1 MRSRAVWAVLV
12 AVTVAALAV
21 VGGVVAWKAGASPSA
36 GAATAVPVTTATV
49 IRTRLSATQTLD
61 GTLGYG
67 SAQSLTG
74 GKAGTVTWLPASGV
88 LMSRG
93 QALYRVDNEP
103 VPLFYGGT
111 PLYRRLDAV
120 GMVGPDVKVIASN
133 LAALGYSIGYQPPPG
148 SVVTQAPLASPAASP
163 LSVSAHVAGPSPA
176 SSGDGH
182 PGGSAT
188 ATPATSPSLAS
199 PPAAAPSSP
208 AGPGETPSGSGSG
221 SPGQPRMSPAGPAAP
236 TARATPGAS
245 ASPTVATVRPGD
257 AVLTTALMHAI
268 ARWQAAEGLAS
279 TGILGIGDVLVEP
292 GPVRVIALQAQL
304 GGQGTGALMTVASTA
319 KTVTVAVDSSDVVSV
334 RQSGHVTIT
343 LPDGATTGGTI
354 IAVGTSVQSGASS
367 ADGQPQQTVTVAPGD
382 PSALAGLTSAP
393 VQVTFPGQTVSGV
406 LAVPVTALLALSG
419 GGYALQLPGGRLI
432 AVQTGM
438 FAQGMVQVSGPELT
452 AGLRVVTSE

>member
-1 MRSRAVWAVLV
+1 MRSRAVWAVPV

-21 VGGVVAWKAGASPSA
+21 AGGVVAWKAGASPSA
-36 GAATAVPVTTATV
+36 NASTAVPVTTATV
-49 IRTRLSATQTLD
+49 IRTRLSATQTLN

-67 SAQSLTG
+67 SPQSLTG
-74 GKAGTVTWLPASGV
+74 GKAGTVTWLPPSGV

-148 SVVTQAPLASPAASP
+148 SVITQAPAAPPSP
-163 LSVSAHVAGPSPA
+163 LSVSARVAPLSPTV
-176 SSGDGH
+176 SGDGN

-188 ATPATSPSLAS
+188 ASPSLAS
-199 PPAAAPSSP
+199 PPASAPPST
-208 AGPGETPSGSGSG
+208 AGPGETPSGNGSG
-221 SPGQPRMSPAGPAAP
+221 SPGQPQQSQSRPATP

-245 ASPTVATVRPGD
+245 ATPVVTTVRPGD

-268 ARWQAAEGLAS
+268 ARWQAAEGLAP
-279 TGILGIGDVLVEP
+279 TGVLGIGDVLVEP

-319 KTVTVAVDSSDVVSV
+319 KTVTVAVDSTDVVSV

-343 LPDGATTGGTI
+343 LPDGATTAGTI

-367 ADGQPQQTVTVAPGD
+367 ADGQPQQTVTIAPGH
-382 PSALAGLTSAP
+382 PSALADLTSGP
-393 VQVTFPGQTVSGV
+393 VQVTFTGQTVSGV

-438 FAQGMVQVSGPELT
+438 FAQGMVQVSGPGVT
-452 AGLRVVTSE
+452 VGLRVVTSE

>member
-1 MRSRAVWAVLV
+1 MRSRAVWAVPV
-12 AVTVAALAV
+12 AVTVAALAAA
-21 VGGVVAWKAGASPSA
+21 GGVVAWRAGSTPSA
-36 GAATAVPVTTATV
+36 NASTAVPVTTATV
-49 IRTRLSATQTLD
+49 IRTRLSATQTLN

-67 SAQSLTG
+67 SPQSLTG
-74 GKAGTVTWLPASGV
+74 GKAGTVTWLPPSGV

-133 LAALGYSIGYQPPPG
+133 LTALGYSIGYQPPPG
-148 SVVTQAPLASPAASP
+148 SVITQAPAASASASPLSMSARVAPLSPAAS
-163 LSVSAHVAGPSPA
+163 
-176 SSGDGH
+176 GDGN

-188 ATPATSPSLAS
+188 ASPSLAS
-199 PPAAAPSSP
+199 PPASALPST
-208 AGPGETPSGSGSG
+208 AGPGETPSGNRSG
-221 SPGQPRMSPAGPAAP
+221 SPGQPATP

-245 ASPTVATVRPGD
+245 ATPVVTTVRPGD

-268 ARWQAAEGLAS
+268 ARWQAAEGLAP

-319 KTVTVAVDSSDVVSV
+319 KTVTVAVDSTDVVSV
-334 RQSGHVTIT
+334 RQSGHVTMT
-343 LPDGATTGGTI
+343 LPDGATTAGTI

-367 ADGQPQQTVTVAPGD
+367 ADGQPQQTVTIAPGHS
-382 PSALAGLTSAP
+382 SALADLTSAP
-393 VQVTFPGQTVSGV
+393 VQVTFTGQTVSGV

-438 FAQGMVQVSGPELT
+438 FAQGMVQVSGPGVT